1 MNGDSY
7 VRDFQTDTNNSR
19 SNDQAI
25 RDLVIPGITL
35 PLLFAGP
42 EEFSLDQVL
51 KIELWHFACYPAFH
65 PGSKDPGLFGQ
76 RLRAAGI

>member
-19 SNDQAI
+19 SIDQTI
-25 RDLVIPGITL
+25 RNPVILGMTL
-35 PLLFAGP
+35 PFLFAGP
-42 EEFSLDQVL
+42 EKLSLDQVL
-51 KIELWHFACYPAFH
+51 KIELWQFACYPAFH
-65 PGSKDPGLFGQ
+65 PGSGDPGLAGW